1 MEVLTVPGSQ
11 YTHEQRL
18 EVVSIFALTGSLIR
32 ASQQTGIP
40 QSTLYSWRQQSW
52 FAEYVGTVRKEKEM
66 ELDGA
71 FSRIISKA
79 LDAVEDRLDNGD
91 PIVVE
96 GQVQRVPVKARDA
109 ALIAAIAFD
118 KRKLLRE
125 PGLIAQ
131 EGMTQDY
138 LQQLSTR
145 ITLLSRQTA
154 PNLPT

>member
-66 ELDGA
+66 ELDGP
-71 FSRIISKA
+71 
-79 LDAVEDRLDNGD
+79 L
-91 PIVVE
+91 VVLC
-96 GQVQRVPVKARDA
+96 G
-109 ALIAAIAFD
+109 
-118 KRKLLRE
+118 
-125 PGLIAQ
+125 
-131 EGMTQDY
+131 
-138 LQQLSTR
+138 S
-145 ITLLSRQTA
+145 
-154 PNLPT
+154 